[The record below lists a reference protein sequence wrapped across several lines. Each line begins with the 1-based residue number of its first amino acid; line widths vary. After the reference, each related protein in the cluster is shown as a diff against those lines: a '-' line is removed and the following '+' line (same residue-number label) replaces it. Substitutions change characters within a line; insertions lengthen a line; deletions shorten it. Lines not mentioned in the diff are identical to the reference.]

1 MKKFYFLFLF
11 ALIASIGNL
20 YAAEKT
26 VTWNFAGR
34 KSGSGATTSCE
45 LKVQSGSATG
55 TWKISASE
63 NFTAQTGSGSTSV
76 TLGSKKAPC
85 TDAKLELTNSP
96 IPEGAQ
102 IKKVSITAKTNN
114 AKGATFGLQ
123 IGGVSSETTL
133 TFDKTKTTQEFT
145 ESKVGNVVLV
155 INTLNQSNVS
165 LYSISITYE
174 EVAETKCAK
183 PTFNLENGKTYTDAQ
198 TLVIT
203 STTADATIH
212 YTINRGEEKTGQP
225 AEFTENGEYTV
236 DAWATKDNLTESD
249 HASIKFTIAKKC
261 AAPTFTPAAGYL
273 KLGNAITFTS
283 ATADAEISYQYSYNG
298 GEYTSFV
305 KGTSFTPDKEGTY
318 KIIAKATK
326 TGLEDGVSGEQ
337 IYEVGNLV
345 FYESFDKND
354 GTGGNDGKWS
364 GSIASN
370 DIQYDVTGW
379 TCQNASGANKC
390 AKFGTSSKK
399 GTATTPALTDL
410 EGDAILTFKAAPWN
424 TEGGKMSVTISDG
437 TIETSEFEL
446 INNTFTEYS
455 VKISGGATSKITFT
469 SSEARFF
476 LDEVKVKQV
485 AVATP
490 TITPNGGDVKVGDKI
505 TFATK
510 TDGATL
516 SYSTDGGQTWTP
528 GSEYTATTVGALNL
542 WVKATKGSDES
553 AVAKA
558 TFNVVDPNAIGSVN
572 INITADKTAKTGEL
586 FGTMTVAVPM
596 PINATVMDVVIK
608 KDGKEFSSDKN
619 LTAEFSKEITET
631 GTYEIDVTANNDKE
645 IIGDKKTAEFYSNKL
660 TDIADFLLY
669 GPECN
674 NLFGSD
680 VVYEFT
686 CPLSVT
692 YANGSNLW
700 VTDGTDGMLI
710 FQRGGFSTA
719 YTNGTVFA
727 KGIKGQ
733 YTVYN
738 NTIELTEP
746 VLTETTEGATVD
758 PKQIEI
764 AAISADNQN
773 QFVIIKDAV
782 LNVKNET
789 FADAAGNTVDMYDKK
804 FCTVP
809 ADGTYDVVGI
819 VSYYGYSEAE
829 AATQVYPLAFLTAPT
844 ATLGFTAA
852 EINEMPWLAA
862 NDIVLTEDGSFEDM
876 NASCVKLTCEE
887 GAQIEYTL
895 DSGEP
900 SPSTATV
907 ESGTEIGFTDGESY
921 MLTVC
926 AVKGGYKS
934 ASREYLFSIGKT
946 SSVSSMSAEGVKVF
960 AAEGGVEVVAD
971 EAADVAVY
979 TVAGQLVRQAR
990 VAEGSTLV
998 NVAPGFYVVR
1008 ANGTATKVIVR

>member
-11 ALIASIGNL
+11 ALIASISNL

-26 VTWNFAGR
+26 VTYTFTSKTWEAAEGNWNPLKEGYSKEDRGVAVT
-34 KSGSGATTSCE
+34 SAVSGASAESPSGFSKITS
-45 LKVQSGSATG
+45 VNMV
-55 TWKISASE
+55 W
-63 NFTAQTGSGSTSV
+63 STS
-76 TLGSKKAPC
+76 KKGVG
-85 TDAKLELTNSP
+85 TINMYISGE
-96 IPEGAQ
+96 
-102 IKKVSITAKTNN
+102 KV
-114 AKGATFGLQ
+114 G
-123 IGGVSSETTL
+123 SETVGKSMSNKNFSVATDPSN
-133 TFDKTKTTQEFT
+133 TSGVVKFDVKCTAGTIYIK
-145 ESKVGNVVLV
+145 
-155 INTLNQSNVS
+155 
-165 LYSISITYE
+165 SISITYE
-174 EVAETKCAK
+174 EVAETKCA
-183 PTFNLENGKTYTDAQ
+183 T
-198 TLVIT
+198 
-203 STTADATIH
+203 
-212 YTINRGEEKTGQP
+212 
-225 AEFTENGEYTV
+225 
-236 DAWATKDNLTESD
+236 
-249 HASIKFTIAKKC
+249 
-261 AAPTFTPAAGYL
+261 PTFTPAAGYL

-516 SYSTDGGQTWTP
+516 SYSTDEGKTWTP
-528 GSEYTATTVGALNL
+528 GSEYAAATVGALNL

-631 GTYEIDVTANNDKE
+631 GTYEIEVIAMNDNE
-645 IIGDKKTAEFYSNKL
+645 GITEDKKTAKFYSNKL
-660 TDIADFLLY
+660 TDIEDFLLY

-692 YANGSNLW
+692 FSNGENLW

-710 FQRGGFSTA
+710 FKKGGFSTA

-733 YTVYN
+733 YTVYR
-738 NTIELTEP
+738 NTIELLNPT
-746 VLTETTEGATVD
+746 LTETTEGATID

-764 AAISADNQN
+764 AGISADNQN

-862 NDIVLTEDGSFEDM
+862 NDIVLTEDGSFENM

-946 SSVSSMSAEGVKVF
+946 SSVSSMSVDGVKVF

-971 EAADVAVY
+971 EAAEVAVY
-979 TVAGQLVRQAR
+979 TAAGQLVRQAR

>member
-11 ALIASIGNL
+11 ALIASISNL

-26 VTWNFAGR
+26 VTFDFSTNPGAVSGIKNGEITVSFDKSVGTTPPKWNAKNGGEMR
-34 KSGSGATTSCE
+34 AYAKNTITVS
-45 LKVQSGSATG
+45 
-55 TWKISASE
+55 
-63 NFTAQTGSGSTSV
+63 SV
-76 TLGSKKAPC
+76 KR
-85 TDAKLELTNSP
+85 
-96 IPEGAQ
+96 
-102 IKKVSITAKTNN
+102 IKKIEFSFNKGEDKNEITSTPTGFTSPTWTGESESVVFK
-114 AKGATFGLQ
+114 
-123 IGGVSSETTL
+123 IGGTSGYRKV
-133 TFDKTKTTQEFT
+133 KTIE
-145 ESKVGNVVLV
+145 V
-155 INTLNQSNVS
+155 
-165 LYSISITYE
+165 TYE
-174 EVAETKCAK
+174 EGAETKCA
-183 PTFNLENGKTYTDAQ
+183 T
-198 TLVIT
+198 
-203 STTADATIH
+203 
-212 YTINRGEEKTGQP
+212 
-225 AEFTENGEYTV
+225 
-236 DAWATKDNLTESD
+236 
-249 HASIKFTIAKKC
+249 
-261 AAPTFTPAAGYL
+261 PTFTPAAGYL

-283 ATADAEISYQYSYNG
+283 ATADAEIYYQYSYNG
-298 GEYTSFV
+298 GEYNSFV

-326 TGLEDGVSGEQ
+326 TGLEDGISGEQ
-337 IYEVGNLV
+337 TYEVGNLV

-354 GTGGNDGKWS
+354 GTGGNDGRWN
-364 GSIASN
+364 GSIAAN

-379 TCQNASGANKC
+379 TCENAKGANMC
-390 AKFGTSSKK
+390 AKFGTGGAK
-399 GTATTPALTDL
+399 GKATTPALTGL
-410 EGDAILTFKAAPWN
+410 AGDAILTFKAGAWN
-424 TEGGKMSVTISDG
+424 VTNEKNTLNISITNGTLDKTSV
-437 TIETSEFEL
+437 EL
-446 INNTFTEYS
+446 KKGEFTEYT
-455 VKISGGATSKITFT
+455 INITGADATSKITF
-469 SSEARFF
+469 EAAEVEDNRFF

-510 TDGATL
+510 TEGATL
-516 SYSTDGGQTWTP
+516 SYSTDEGKTWTP
-528 GSEYTATTVGALNL
+528 GSEYTAAAVGALNL
-542 WVKATKGSDES
+542 WVKAIKDSDES

-572 INITADKTAKTGEL
+572 INITADKKAKTGEL

-608 KDGKEFSSDKN
+608 KDGKEFSSDKG

-645 IIGDKKTAEFYSNKL
+645 ITGDKKTAEFYSNKL

-692 YANGSNLW
+692 FSKGENLW

-738 NTIELTEP
+738 NTTIELTEP

-764 AAISADNQN
+764 SAIKADNQN
-773 QFVIIKDAV
+773 QYVIIKDAV

-789 FADAAGNTVDMYDKK
+789 FADAVGNTVDMFDKK

-819 VSYYGYSEAE
+819 VSYYKPKKAE
-829 AATQVYPLAFLTAPT
+829 AATQVYPLAFLTTPT

-862 NDIVLTEDGSFEDM
+862 NDKVLTEEATEVKD
-876 NASCVKLTCEE
+876 ASCVKLTCEE

-895 DSGEP
+895 VSAETG
-900 SPSTATV
+900 SSTATV
-907 ESGTEIGFTDGESY
+907 ESGAEIVGLIKGEVY
-921 MLTVC
+921 ELTVC

-934 ASREYLFSIGKT
+934 ASRQYTFTITGST

-971 EAADVAVY
+971 EAAEVAVY
-979 TVAGQLVRQAR
+979 TAAGQLVRQAR

>member
-26 VTWNFAGR
+26 VTSTFKDNDLNVGVGEPEWVASIAASTFET
-34 KSGSGATTSCE
+34 SGSKRGVQFGAAKGAFTLTTKVSFSKVKKVSVLLSSNGNGNTVS
-45 LKVQSGSATG
+45 LKVGV
-55 TWKISASE
+55 ASV
-63 NFTAQTGSGSTSV
+63 G
-76 TLGSKKAPC
+76 
-85 TDAKLELTNSP
+85 
-96 IPEGAQ
+96 
-102 IKKVSITAKTNN
+102 KKVSIEKKNNYSVEWTAESPQNGIVELSFN
-114 AKGATFGLQ
+114 DAAKS
-123 IGGVSSETTL
+123 IYI
-133 TFDKTKTTQEFT
+133 K
-145 ESKVGNVVLV
+145 
-155 INTLNQSNVS
+155 
-165 LYSISITYE
+165 SISITYE
-174 EVAETKCAK
+174 EVAETKCA
-183 PTFNLENGKTYTDAQ
+183 T
-198 TLVIT
+198 
-203 STTADATIH
+203 
-212 YTINRGEEKTGQP
+212 
-225 AEFTENGEYTV
+225 
-236 DAWATKDNLTESD
+236 
-249 HASIKFTIAKKC
+249 
-261 AAPTFTPAAGYL
+261 PTFTPAAGYL

-283 ATADAEISYQYSYNG
+283 ATADAEVYYQYSYNG
-298 GEYTSFV
+298 GEYNSFV

-469 SSEARFF
+469 SSEDRFF

-631 GTYEIDVTANNDKE
+631 GTYEIDVTAKNDKE

-674 NLFGSD
+674 DLFGSD

-862 NDIVLTEDGSFEDM
+862 NDIVLTEDGSFENM

-946 SSVSSMSAEGVKVF
+946 SSVSSMSVDGVKVF

-971 EAADVAVY
+971 EAAEVAVY
-979 TVAGQLVRQAR
+979 TAAGQLVRQAR

-1008 ANGTATKVIVR
+1008 ANDTATKVIVR